1 MWLKSKQV
9 GWLELGAMD
18 GVDGWM
24 VGFHI
29 SSGRSAKNPWS
40 PVNGLNFFFT
50 DSKSMAK

>member
-24 VGFHI
+24 VG
-29 SSGRSAKNPWS
+29 W
-40 PVNGLNFFFT
+40 L
-50 DSKSMAK
+50 DSTFLPEEVPKTRGVR